1 MYHYIND
8 KIFLKE
14 MRRECSDVINRL
26 VQNINKSNH
35 LKVKMQL
42 VGSGGRNLVTQNGDE
57 PIDLDYNLHIVKI
70 LDENYN
76 EKMIKEYIRD
86 EFNKIL
92 ELKKWGTCNDSK
104 SVLTTKKKRVSKNNK
119 TLVSID
125 LAITCT
131 LNNKVQ
137 RLIHEKTGDTNTD
150 RWYWNEVP
158 NSNKINKKAK
168 CIKKRGHWLDL
179 RAKYLEKKNKYLKEQ
194 DYNHPSI
201 VCYIEAINE
210 IYDKLPKSGD

>member
-8 KIFLKE
+8 KKFLKE

-26 VQNINKSNH
+26 VQNINNSDR

-70 LDENYN
+70 IDENYN

-125 LAITCT
+125 LAITYT

-137 RLIHEKTGDTNTD
+137 RLIHKKTGDTNTD

-168 CIKKRGHWLDL
+168 CIKKKGLWLYL
-179 RAKYLEKKNKYLKEQ
+179 RTKYFEKKNKYLKEQ

-210 IYDKLPKSGD
+210 IYDK